1 MLPALNIQVIYHS
14 TPDHHYWQ
22 IPVAM
27 LAGIAV
33 CIGCAVAVFGRFNM
47 DQRTRNALILGCA
60 FGNVTYLGMPL
71 LRGLFASQLQE
82 ATEIAILCE
91 ITVTSMDLVAGTL
104 LAAVSK
110 QTGEHV
116 STRAILLQLA
126 KFPLL
131 WSVAIAAALHVLNI
145 PLPTFVEMS
154 LQLLGSATSG
164 LMLLVLGMALKP
176 EAIVSAIR
184 KIRLW
189 WPMVLIKLGISPVVV
204 ALAASA
210 VGLSDLHFTG
220 TVLEASMPPQL
231 FVFIVADKF
240 GFDTELLAPA
250 VALLTVLSFLTLP
263 IVHMIVVH

>member
-1 MLPALNIQVIYHS
+1 
-14 TPDHHYWQ
+14 
-22 IPVAM
+22 
-27 LAGIAV
+27 
-33 CIGCAVAVFGRFNM
+33 
-47 DQRTRNALILGCA
+47 
-60 FGNVTYLGMPL
+60 
-71 LRGLFASQLQE
+71 
-82 ATEIAILCE
+82 
-91 ITVTSMDLVAGTL
+91 
-104 LAAVSK
+104 
-110 QTGEHV
+110 
-116 STRAILLQLA
+116 
-126 KFPLL
+126 
-131 WSVAIAAALHVLNI
+131 
-145 PLPTFVEMS
+145 MS